1 MKSDTPAILDLAR
14 ANVPPRDI
22 AEQLE
27 ISIERVYN
35 VCHWHRSEGHDVPV
49 YQGRENQRIGRV
61 LIKPEVLEALR
72 RHAVPRGLTVRQLA
86 AEVVMAVVEGDLVN
100 AVLDD
105 EVARHG

>member
-1 MKSDTPAILDLAR
+1 MTNDTPAILDLAR

-22 AEQLE
+22 AEQLGVTVR
-27 ISIERVYN
+27 RVYN

-61 LIKPEVLEALR
+61 LIRPEVLESLR
-72 RHAVPRGLTVRQLA
+72 RHAVPRGLTERQLA
-86 AEVVMAVVEGDLVN
+86 AELLAAVVEGDLVN

-105 EVARHG
+105 EVAQHG